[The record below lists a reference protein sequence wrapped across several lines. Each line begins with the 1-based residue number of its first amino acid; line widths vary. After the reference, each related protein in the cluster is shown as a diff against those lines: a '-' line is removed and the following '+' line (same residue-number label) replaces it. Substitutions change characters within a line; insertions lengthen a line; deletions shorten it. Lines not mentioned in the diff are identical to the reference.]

1 MSTYTANSGG
11 IGAAA
16 EAMTLLL
23 GLLAAV
29 LSAIVTTVTLRRRR
43 PSVDRFKPS
52 VLQRVVE
59 RHEKENQNLGR
70 G

>member
-1 MSTYTANSGG
+1 
-11 IGAAA
+11 
-16 EAMTLLL
+16 MTLLL